1 MAIHLYP
8 HPCLLLEAEELIY
21 TYVNQIPLSEVARD
35 GPYCI
40 PPSEMERMMQDIC
53 APIDPKDKTVGF
65 YFQQYALPMCAH
77 DAHTCLA
84 RVLVSPSP
92 IVPARPSLHPSSAC
106 VRPGLPRKWQSTG

>member
-84 RVLVSPSP
+84 RVLVFTFADRACTS
-92 IVPARPSLHPSSAC
+92 IPASIQLRQ
-106 VRPGLPRKWQSTG
+106 V